1 MSFLMLIMSIR
12 FEELG
17 LSSVAYD
24 FGLFQLR
31 WYSLAYFM
39 GILLGWWQIA
49 RMQRKSGA
57 PLLASHVDDFVVAAA
72 IGIIVGGRLGFIAFY
87 QPQTFSDPL
96 SVLKLWEGGMS
107 FHGGVIGVMIAF
119 TWFCRTHKLSWLRML
134 DYVAVVYP
142 LGHLFGRLANF
153 VNGELWGRPSDVPWA
168 IIFPNAD
175 NVARHPSQLY
185 QAASEGVLLGII
197 LLWLFWRTDA
207 RLKPG
212 LLAGVFVGGMGLFR
226 FIGEFYREPD
236 KDVYGLFGMTM
247 GQTLCVPMII
257 CGIYLCLSIRKRV
270 ETMMVPSE
278 LEKPV

>member
-12 FEELG
+12 FEDLG

-153 VNGELWGRPSDVPWA
+153 VNAELWGRPSDVPWA
-168 IIFPNAD
+168 IIFPNAG
-175 NVARHPSQLY
+175 NVARHPSQLGGCIARHY
-185 QAASEGVLLGII
+185 IAMVI
-197 LLWLFWRTDA
+197 LENRRAVKAGAFGGCICWRY
-207 RLKPG
+207 G
-212 LLAGVFVGGMGLFR
+212 LVS
-226 FIGEFYREPD
+226 FYRR
-236 KDVYGLFGMTM
+236 
-247 GQTLCVPMII
+247 I
-257 CGIYLCLSIRKRV
+257 LS
-270 ETMMVPSE
+270 
-278 LEKPV
+278 